1 MTLMTEREEDNI
13 QKLRSAQAHLDEA
26 RRHFQTSFASPW
38 TCDEI
43 KAGLMWAVEAWL
55 LKHGHKPNCGNGWH
69 SMQSQFFSIAPDKL
83 KSEFAQCLS
92 AILLLEGPDAEL
104 DGGTITYKSSNYSSL
119 AWQEALRACLARAE
133 EILQT
138 IATDVKTV

>member
-13 QKLRSAQAHLDEA
+13 RKLRSAQAHLDEA

-69 SMQSQFFSIAPDKL
+69 SMQSQFFSVAPDKL
-83 KSEFAQCLS
+83 KSEFDQCLS
-92 AILLLEGPDAEL
+92 AIVLLEGPAAEF
-104 DGGTITYKSSNYSSL
+104 DGATITYKSSNYSSL